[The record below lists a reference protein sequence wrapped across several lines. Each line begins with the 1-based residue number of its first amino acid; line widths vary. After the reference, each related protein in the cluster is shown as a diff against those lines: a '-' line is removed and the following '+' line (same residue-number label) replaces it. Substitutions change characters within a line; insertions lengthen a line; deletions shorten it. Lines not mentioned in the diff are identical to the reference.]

1 MGKFVKKL
9 LDAIRLTDDDDFENE
24 EEDSEEEEN
33 ESNRKPESKIRRY
46 EEDSD
51 DEENEDNEEE
61 DTEAPAYRR
70 NFLKGNSSV
79 TSSYSQKRAA
89 VPLRSTIADRRIY
102 VLNPKSFEDA
112 QEVCETLKTGGVI
125 FLNFEG
131 VKYELAQRLMDFAGG
146 SVYALDGQIYQITG
160 YSFIV
165 APRDMDIEGDILA
178 QINSAG
184 SKFPYFQN
192 RNN

>member
-24 EEDSEEEEN
+24 EEELEEET
-33 ESNRKPESKIRRY
+33 ESNLKHESKLRRY

-51 DEENEDNEEE
+51 DEENEEE
-61 DTEAPAYRR
+61 DTEAPVYRR
-70 NFLKGNSSV
+70 NFLKGNSAAQ
-79 TSSYSQKRAA
+79 SSYSQKRAA